1 MIVVNL
7 EKYSDDGYK
16 KSANSLNADAPD
28 NITHVRFYYNNFIG
42 NNYVQADF
50 VTGKNSTVEYDE
62 TVTSYTKF
70 KMFVSTD
77 GTNYTENKSY
87 GGTEGHNV
95 ANSGVILDPADFDD
109 GQIIV
114 KQTIGGIEQFV
125 PSSFDTG
132 VDYKYLRCRIYQSGT
147 GAIDLFNLIDGS
159 GSDLDMT
166 IADEYDPAGSSRS
179 TTGIYICQFTTGGAD
194 LFHPDIVANAGFSI
208 FETKVIT
215 VFDTSTGTITGYC
228 VVAPYYDGGEIP
240 AAYSQGRIQIR
251 TYNTSWVL
259 ADSILDVS
267 NGEIGITIEF
277 RIFA

>member
-95 ANSGVILDPADFDD
+95 ANSGTVLDPADFDD

-147 GAIDLFNLIDGS
+147 GAIELFNLIDGS
-159 GSDLDMT
+159 TSDIDMT

-179 TTGIYICQFTTGGAD
+179 TTGIYICQFTTGG
-194 LFHPDIVANAGFSI
+194 LNAFVPFDNFSQ
-208 FETKVIT
+208 FETKILT
-215 VFDTSTGTITGYC
+215 VFDSSTGAITGYC
-228 VVAPYYDGGEIP
+228 VVAPYYDGGVIP
-240 AAYSQGRIQIR
+240 TAYAQGRIQIR

-267 NGEIGITIEF
+267 NGEFGITIEF

>member
-7 EKYSDDGYK
+7 DRYSDDGYK

-50 VTGKNSTVEYDE
+50 VPDKNSTVEYDE

-95 ANSGVILDPADFDD
+95 ANSGTVLDPADFDD

-114 KQTIGGIEQFV
+114 KQTIGGIEQFL

-147 GAIDLFNLIDGS
+147 GAIELFNLIDGAAFEI
-159 GSDLDMT
+159 DLT
-166 IADEYDPAGSSRS
+166 IADEYFPEGSTRES
-179 TTGIYICQFTTGGAD
+179 TGIYICQFRTGGLDEFSFVYNSFSQIETRVISVFDISTSTLKGYAVVGFYTQDTGIDIGTTGKLA
-194 LFHPDIVANAGFSI
+194 
-208 FETKVIT
+208 
-215 VFDTSTGTITGYC
+215 
-228 VVAPYYDGGEIP
+228 
-240 AAYSQGRIQIR
+240 IR

-259 ADSILDVS
+259 TDSILDLTGA
-267 NGEIGITIEF
+267 GELGMTIEF